1 MKLVRFL
8 AAVVF
13 WSFISH
19 VFAVPRN
26 DGAQPQR
33 LHVAPKAAA
42 ALLKYRV
49 DPPHAPGSRVPDDV
63 FLRIV
68 IDQQGRVIEA
78 VPVSRNEFPLNRAL
92 PASTEDRRALE
103 ATVES
108 AVKAVK
114 QWEYI
119 PYLLNGRPVEV
130 ETQVVVDFGFRPRIG
145 NPIAALAPPPK
156 AAAPTILKLSPEVLE
171 RNLLQHEDPVDPAM
185 AGEAMLLARIGKT
198 GAVEHV
204 EFVSGHT
211 ILMQPAMDAVRRRKY
226 KPFLLNGEPVAVES
240 TVHVTLALP
249 QNDGSHPLRLLVAQG
264 VAAGLL
270 QHHVDPEYPWRAPVA
285 HIPNNISLRIVID
298 QQGRVIEAAPFS
310 PDELATEDPRVR
322 EAAVEAAVKAV
333 KQWEYEPYLF
343 NGRPV
348 EVETRVAAYF
358 ANGSGSGV
366 VGGIIGGGPPGFKGV
381 PYRLPPQVAPASQMR
396 ILQVPAEVMER
407 NLLQYEHPVYPVL
420 AQKAHIQGE
429 VVLRARVSKTGVV
442 EHVTSQGGHP
452 ILIQPAMDAVRHW
465 KYKPFLLNDE
475 PVEVEGPVLVTF
487 RM

>member
-13 WSFISH
+13 WSLTSY
-19 VFAVPRN
+19 VFAVPQN

-33 LHVAPKAAA
+33 LRVAPKAAA

-49 DPPHAPGSRVPDDV
+49 DPAHAPGSRVPDDV
-63 FLRIV
+63 ILRIV
-68 IDQQGRVIEA
+68 IDQQGRVVEA
-78 VPVSRNEFPLNRAL
+78 VRDEFPLNRAL
-92 PASTEDRRALE
+92 PASTEDRRMRE
-103 ATVES
+103 AAVEA

-114 QWEYI
+114 QWEYT
-119 PYLLNGRPVEV
+119 PYLLDGRPVEV

-156 AAAPTILKLSPEVLE
+156 VAVPTILKLSPEVLE
-171 RNLLQHEDPVDPAM
+171 RNLLKHEDPVDPAM

-204 EFVSGHT
+204 EFVSGHLV
-211 ILMQPAMDAVRRRKY
+211 LMQPAMDAVRQRKY

-249 QNDGSHPLRLLVAQG
+249 PNDGSQPQRVLVAPG
-264 VAAGLL
+264 DTSGLL

-298 QQGRVIEAAPFS
+298 RQGRVIEAAPLS
-310 PDELATEDPRVR
+310 RDELATEDPHVR

-333 KQWEYEPYLF
+333 KQWEYQPYLF

-348 EVETRVAAYF
+348 EVETRVAAHF
-358 ANGSGSGV
+358 ANGEGSGV
-366 VGGIIGGGPPGFKGV
+366 IGGIVSSGFPSFRGV
-381 PYRLPPQVAPASQMR
+381 PYRLPPQVVPASQMR
-396 ILQVPAEVMER
+396 ILQVSAEVMER
-407 NLLQYEHPVYPVL
+407 NLLQDEHPVYPAL
-420 AQKAHIQGE
+420 ARKAHIQGE
-429 VVLRARVSKTGVV
+429 VVLRARISKTGVV
-442 EHVTSQGGHP
+442 EHVQFVSGSS
-452 ILIQPAMDAVRHW
+452 ILMQPAMDAVRQW
-465 KYKPFLLNDE
+465 KYKPFLLNEE
-475 PVEVEGPVLVTF
+475 PVEVEGSVHVTF
-487 RM
+487 KM